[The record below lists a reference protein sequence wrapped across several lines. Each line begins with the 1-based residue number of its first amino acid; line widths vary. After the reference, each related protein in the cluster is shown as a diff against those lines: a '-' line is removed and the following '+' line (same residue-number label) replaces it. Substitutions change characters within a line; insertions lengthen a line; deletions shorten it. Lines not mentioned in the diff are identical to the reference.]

1 MMKTTIDPSESFA
14 TLSTEY
20 LTLINEQLRA
30 ALPPPDTRP
39 TYLHQAMHY
48 AVLNGGKRLR
58 PLLVY
63 LSGQVFDLPLS
74 ALHPIACAVEFVHCY
89 SLIHDDLP
97 AMDNDD
103 FRRGQPSC
111 HKAFN
116 EATALLAG
124 NALLTRAI
132 AQLIAL
138 PKAVQLLPLFL
149 NALECEGLVG
159 GQALEF
165 DPHFSTRDIH
175 DLEYIHQCKTGAL
188 LVAAVML
195 PLELVSDLPM
205 HHHDA
210 MRQFAQAIGL
220 GFQIQDDWLDWQPHA
235 HQISAIPNYVDY
247 VGPEKTQARLR
258 TLQQQAKEALAP
270 FGEKA
275 GALITLVD
283 YLLFRQA

>member
-1 MMKTTIDPSESFA
+1 MMKTTIDPSEAFA
-14 TLSTEY
+14 KLSAEY
-20 LTLINEQLRA
+20 LPRINEQLRA

-63 LSGQVFDLPLS
+63 LSGRVFNLPLS
-74 ALHPIACAVEFVHCY
+74 TLDPIACAVEFVHCY

-132 AQLIAL
+132 AQLMPL
-138 PKAVQLLPLFL
+138 PKAVQLLPIFL
-149 NALECEGLVG
+149 NALECDGLVG

-165 DPHFSTRDIH
+165 DPHFTPRDIH

-195 PLELVSDLPM
+195 PLKLVSDLPM
-205 HHHDA
+205 QHHDA
-210 MRQFAQAIGL
+210 MDKFAQAIGL
-220 GFQIQDDWLDWQPHA
+220 GFQIQDDWLDWQPH
-235 HQISAIPNYVDY
+235 QPQTGIIPNYVDY
-247 VGPEKTQARLR
+247 VGPENTQLRLHA
-258 TLQQQAKEALAP
+258 LHQQAKAALAP
-270 FGEKA
+270 LGQQAAE
-275 GALITLVD
+275 LSTVVD
-283 YLLFRQA
+283 YLLLRTT